1 MQCFLE
7 NCVRYV
13 EESAGN
19 KLISTSFAG
28 GQKSRVAF
36 ADLALSTPDVIVLV
50 RFSDRSLALLL

>member
-1 MQCFLE
+1 MRCLLE
-7 NCVRYV
+7 NCVRHV

-19 KLISTSFAG
+19 KLISTSFTG

-50 RFSDRSLALLL
+50 RFSDFSLALLL